1 MKKILFF
8 ILCFSITLTVK
19 ALEKEPIPNVFYKVS
34 GSSEKKQMYYLHDGD
49 NPLYFYDADI
59 EITTDTE
66 EVSEMPNFDENK
78 LQYIKL
84 ANKVYRDN
92 KSNINYYLS
101 IQKLLLTKLSKKDID
116 YYDEND
122 DSIDVYT
129 EYRDMVK
136 KVEDNLIVP
145 SFNGQT
151 IMGGYKSHFEFT
163 DANNVL
169 SNFTMLPN
177 KNEVNIDKNKLDVV
191 LKEAGNSQ
199 IVFRKTIQN
208 GSKEKILKSANGQY
222 YLEPGNDVYVDCILK
237 TSNTSNM
244 NPDLLL
250 QVSSNNK
257 PLMKSLTLELK
268 NEYSEIIKIETD
280 SNGIYKGTIP
290 VGEYEVTIL
299 NMPDNFEKQKYNLTV
314 EPENN
319 QVFTLDCL
327 EKRGTVHLK
336 RQGTYL
342 SDKGKITVNLLQV
355 VYEIYAGE
363 DIDNYLGETYKKGD
377 LITSLYLNELG
388 EVSYTL
394 PYGSYYLVEKNN
406 YPYLENEEDI
416 MFNFDSTNNSF
427 DKTIMTE
434 HIGLDV
440 DILNQEKND
449 LWNLC
454 YKVDGKLLCLKSS
467 NYYSIPFGEYYF
479 MLERNGKTVEY
490 KYDFN
495 KEGYV
500 KLDFNDFFK
509 KDVIEKEN
517 NLDELI
523 EKKEDPIDWS
533 TKEKQNNDNVSN
545 LKYQFVKTLPK
556 TSNLNSDLKFCM
568 IGFGLLSSLCYY
580 FSKKDKQ

>member
-1 MKKILFF
+1 
-8 ILCFSITLTVK
+8 
-19 ALEKEPIPNVFYKVS
+19 
-34 GSSEKKQMYYLHDGD
+34 
-49 NPLYFYDADI
+49 
-59 EITTDTE
+59 
-66 EVSEMPNFDENK
+66 
-78 LQYIKL
+78 
-84 ANKVYRDN
+84 
-92 KSNINYYLS
+92 
-101 IQKLLLTKLSKKDID
+101 
-116 YYDEND
+116 
-122 DSIDVYT
+122 
-129 EYRDMVK
+129 MVK
-136 KVEDNLIVP
+136 KVDDNLIVP
-145 SFNGQT
+145 SFDNQT
-151 IMGGYKSHFEFT
+151 IMGEYKSHFEFT
-163 DANNVL
+163 DVNNVL
-169 SNFTMLPN
+169 SNFKMLPN

-250 QVSSNNK
+250 QVSSSNK

-299 NMPDNFEKQKYNLTV
+299 NMPDNFEKRKYNLSV

-319 QVFTLDCL
+319 QVFTLDFV
-327 EKRGTVHLK
+327 ERRGTVHLK

-342 SDKGKITVNLLQV
+342 SDKGKITVNLPQV

-363 DIDNYLGETYKKGD
+363 DIYNYLGESYKKGD

-427 DKTIMTE
+427 DKTITTE

-454 YKVDGKLLCLKSS
+454 YKVDGKLLCLKNS

-479 MLERNGKTVEY
+479 MLERNGETVEY

-509 KDVIEKEN
+509 KDVIEKDT